1 MVWYSFLVLSNE
13 VYSTILIYFS
23 TNEAFLS
30 KMFLTNILLMVNI
43 YNMGNI
49 LLKDIPED
57 LKRKFKALCAT
68 RGKTMKEEILRLM
81 KEEVERKTKDE
92 V

>member
-1 MVWYSFLVLSNE
+1 
-13 VYSTILIYFS
+13 
-23 TNEAFLS
+23 
-30 KMFLTNILLMVNI
+30 
-43 YNMGNI
+43 MGNI
-49 LLKDIPED
+49 LLKDVPEN

-81 KEEVERKTKDE
+81 KEEVEKGAKDE